1 MSRQSRSNRKG
12 FDNCRNR
19 VPLFFFCRKLTNL
32 LHHFDPATCEVLFRK
47 VHAALADGGR
57 AVTLEFVPNEDR
69 VSPPEAASFSVMM
82 LISTPSGD
90 AYTFSELERM
100 AANAGFSRSTMH
112 PLPPT
117 IQQVVISE
125 K

>member
-1 MSRQSRSNRKG
+1 
-12 FDNCRNR
+12 
-19 VPLFFFCRKLTNL
+19 
-32 LHHFDPATCEVLFRK
+32 
-47 VHAALADGGR
+47 
-57 AVTLEFVPNEDR
+57 VTLEFIPNEDR
-69 VSPPEAASFSVMM
+69 VTPPDAAAFSVMM
-82 LISTPSGD
+82 LVSTPSGD

-100 AANAGFSRSTMH
+100 FANAGFSRSTLH